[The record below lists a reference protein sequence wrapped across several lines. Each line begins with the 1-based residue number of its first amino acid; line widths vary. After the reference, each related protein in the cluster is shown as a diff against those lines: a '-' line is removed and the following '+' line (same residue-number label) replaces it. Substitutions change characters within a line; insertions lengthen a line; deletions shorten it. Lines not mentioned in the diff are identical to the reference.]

1 MKPAIFASATA
12 ASLVCCA
19 ILSCN
24 TADPSAISEGQKA
37 LAEAM
42 AKNQRLEEEIAGL
55 KAELQEAKAALSK
68 PSAPAAVPMP
78 NFTEITSKL
87 EKATAKLDEAAKN
100 LEQVATKAAA
110 AKTVEPAVTADVPQP
125 PARPTRQSQPAVPE
139 KPKPKYD
146 IHFDNP
152 VMGPGAR

>member
-42 AKNQRLEEEIAGL
+42 AKNLRLEEEIAGL
-55 KAELQEAKAALSK
+55 KAELQEAKACLLYTSD
-68 PSAPAAVPMP
+68 AA
-78 NFTEITSKL
+78 
-87 EKATAKLDEAAKN
+87 DE
-100 LEQVATKAAA
+100 
-110 AKTVEPAVTADVPQP
+110 
-125 PARPTRQSQPAVPE
+125 
-139 KPKPKYD
+139 
-146 IHFDNP
+146 
-152 VMGPGAR
+152 

>member
-42 AKNQRLEEEIAGL
+42 AKNLRLEEEIAGL
-55 KAELQEAKAALSK
+55 KAELQEAKATPKKS
-68 PSAPAAVPMP
+68 SEPAAVQMP
-78 NFTEITSKL
+78 NFTEITNKL

-110 AKTVEPAVTADVPQP
+110 TKSVEPAVTADVPQP